1 MNGVLMP
8 LLLTLAKYI
17 FCTKTSKFGNNKI
30 SYVQHNA
37 GYDKKLQ
44 ANSILNRNIS
54 KKQLNVCTKNLLV
67 SVTALACAQQEQ
79 STLQNP
85 ETWNTTNSKKFLV
98 LKDFRG
104 AWWIQLYSDCQR
116 FITTDA
122 FEADQTLFT
131 NISSESN
138 FQLKEVVKC
147 CPI

>member
-1 MNGVLMP
+1 MP

-17 FCTKTSKFGNNKI
+17 FCTKTSKFGNHKI

-54 KKQLNVCTKNLLV
+54 KKQLNVCPKNLLV

-104 AWWIQLYSDCQR
+104 A
-116 FITTDA
+116 
-122 FEADQTLFT
+122 
-131 NISSESN
+131 
-138 FQLKEVVKC
+138 
-147 CPI
+147 